1 MIYTKG
7 IRNAI
12 QLAIETHE
20 IYGKQ
25 KRKGKNIPYI
35 VHPFAVGLTLAM
47 IGGKEELIIAGILH
61 DTIEDSIND
70 KKVTVEKIE
79 EIFGKEVAS
88 LVSSVTDDQTSS
100 TWEERKERAL
110 KHIKDFSND
119 SVLLKSAD
127 IMSNV
132 SEIKDDYDAIGDK
145 IFEIFYSTKEKT
157 LAVYEDVIDALIL
170 KYPESPLREDLEV
183 LLRKINEM
191 K

>member
-132 SEIKDDYDAIGDK
+132 SEIKDDYDSIGDK

-170 KYPESPLREDLEV
+170 KYPESPLKEDLEV